1 MEEQGS
7 FRWKRIEPRRA
18 LVLAACLALFAIWAA
33 PATAG
38 GPTPDPAPKKASG
51 PGPDPAPQAKPA
63 ASHTVTHADSTSQPL
78 TATVATPPAQP
89 AATSSHH
96 QAVSTPARAR
106 VVHRPVVRAAA
117 PTPPSPSVLRRA
129 SRALGA
135 LTFSRLAA
143 DLRGVG
149 VSSASSSP
157 DQGLLILGGT
167 ILLLIA
173 LGEVGFLTASVRLL
187 RRP

>member
-1 MEEQGS
+1 LEEQGS
-7 FRWKRIEPRRA
+7 CRSKRIEPRRA
-18 LVLAACLALFAIWAA
+18 FVLAGCLVLFATWAA

-63 ASHTVTHADSTSQPL
+63 ASQTATQAASTSQPL
-78 TATVATPPAQP
+78 TAAVATPPRQP

-96 QAVSTPARAR
+96 QAASTPAPSR
-106 VVHRPVVRAAA
+106 VAHRPAARAVS

-143 DLRGVG
+143 DVRGVD
-149 VSSASSSP
+149 VSSAGSSP

-187 RRP
+187 RR